1 MSVDSPTGPRAVV
14 PVARNRAR
22 MPAGRLNCLNV
33 RLADEEMREVSA
45 AARRAGLTP
54 TGYAGE
60 VAVAAARAD
69 AQGSA
74 AGATRAELARVQ
86 REVFAVRAALVS
98 AARSIAGGC
107 RPTPRVGSAFH
118 LRHEGNRANHPRG
131 ALRTGRLP
139 G

>member
-1 MSVDSPTGPRAVV
+1 MSVDSPTGSRAVV
-14 PVARNRAR
+14 PVTWNRAR

-54 TGYAGE
+54 TGYAEE

-69 AQGSA
+69 AQGGA
-74 AGATRAELARVQ
+74 ARATRAELARVQ

-98 AARSIAGGC
+98 AARSIAGGSDGSL
-107 RPTPRVGSAFH
+107 REVVERLDGVAERLHGLLRRVSA
-118 LRHEGNRANHPRG
+118 
-131 ALRTGRLP
+131 
-139 G
+139 